1 MAIQEKYLKPD
12 SKGRILLGKRA
23 KGISSYKIIEE
34 KDGCIVL
41 IPQVE
46 IPAREAWLYQNREA
60 LEAVKKGLEDS
71 ASGKVRSRGSFAQYI
86 NDEIE

>member
-1 MAIQEKYLKPD
+1 MAVQEKYLRPD
-12 SKGRILLGKRA
+12 SKGRIQLGKRA

-46 IPAREAWLYQNREA
+46 IPAKEAWLYQNKEA
-60 LEAVKKGLEDS
+60 LESVKKGLEDS
-71 ASGKVRSRGSFAQYI
+71 ASGKVKSRGSFAQFA
-86 NDEIE
+86 DDVIE